1 MKALIIDD
9 DFMSRLA
16 LRNVLM
22 AYSEAHIAVNGRE
35 AVEAF
40 TGALRLGNPYD
51 VICLD
56 IMMPEMDGQ
65 DVLRSNRCIEPE
77 HDIPGNAGARIIMT
91 TALAD
96 GKNIM
101 HAFNSRCAAYP
112 VKPIDTLQ
120 LVKQLKDLG
129 LLQGR

>member
-1 MKALIIDD
+1 MKTLIVDD
-9 DFMSRLA
+9 DFVSRLV
-16 LRNVLM
+16 LQNVLM
-22 AYSEAHIAVNGRE
+22 AYGEAHIAVNGKE
-35 AVEAF
+35 AIEAF
-40 TGALRLGNPYD
+40 TVALRMGNPYD

-65 DVLRSNRCIEPE
+65 DVLRSIRRIEAE
-77 HDIPGNAGARIIMT
+77 HDILGNAGGKIIMT

-101 HAFNSRCAAYP
+101 HAFNSQCEAYL
-112 VKPIDTLQ
+112 VKPIDPLQ
-120 LVKQLKDLG
+120 LFKQLKDLG